1 MAGFRRKKGGKAGF
15 ENPYCGPSYS
25 SPHTCEH
32 FVNASKPEQETKR
45 VKRQLVFSFLAV
57 KPINWAGFQGKPSVK
72 WREWVEYL
80 ETSLITFKEKE
91 ISFQFSQIDCVIK
104 ISNT

>member
-1 MAGFRRKKGGKAGF
+1 MR
-15 ENPYCGPSYS
+15 YS
-25 SPHTCEH
+25 SLHNSEH
-32 FVNASKPEQETKR
+32 FVNTSKPEQETER

-80 ETSLITFKEKE
+80 EISLITFKEKE
-91 ISFQFSQIDCVIK
+91 NSFSLVKLIV
-104 ISNT
+104 S